1 MKKVR
6 IVLSV
11 VFVLALIGSWGIV
24 VKNNVESKE
33 SYKKSIANGDKWTQK
48 KLYDRAIDEYEKAIK
63 YKNTEATWDKLLNAY
78 KKRGDEQDIYGY
90 EAVEEY
96 VEKLKEA
103 VKKDKNN
110 EKRVIELAE
119 IYINEDAY
127 ENAYKCLNEA
137 YKNGIKSKKITEL
150 ITKVKYAYDIQSNGY
165 DDFYSYNNGKYVVKN
180 GNLWGLID
188 GKGQM
193 DTNLNYQ
200 YISMIGD
207 NSLRIKTINNESRL
221 FNEDGKVLGIFDFP
235 VMDAGMYS
243 EGLIAIRKDE
253 KYSYYDS
260 TGKKKFGE
268 YDFAGTFKNGMAAV
282 KDGTKWKFINTEGKV
297 KKECDWDE
305 IVLDNKGYY
314 INNDVIIAKKNEKY
328 EMYNSK
334 FKKIGKFQCDEL
346 DMSTDEGIFAFKV
359 NEKWGFVNS
368 EGKIIIKPE
377 YDEALSFSNGL
388 AAVCKNEKWGFIT
401 EDNKLVIDYAFDG
414 ADYFND
420 NGVCFIKENNPY
432 DEQGYLW
439 MILKL
444 KV

>member
-1 MKKVR
+1 MNSIFKV
-6 IVLSV
+6 
-11 VFVLALIGSWGIV
+11 VLALIGSWGIV

>member
-63 YKNTEATWDKLLNAY
+63 YKNTEETWDKLLNAY
-78 KKRGDEQDIYGY
+78 KKRCDEQDIYGY

-165 DDFYSYNNGKYVVKN
+165 DDFYSYDNGKYVVKN
-180 GNLWGLID
+180 GNLWGIID

-235 VMDAGMYS
+235 VMDAGIYS

-268 YDFAGTFKNGMAAV
+268 YDFAGAFKNGMAAV

-297 KKECDWDE
+297 EKECDWDE

-314 INNDVIIAKKNEKY
+314 INNDVIIAKTNEKY

-346 DMSTDEGIFAFKV
+346 DMSTDEGIFAFKE

-401 EDNKLVIDYAFDG
+401 EENKLVIDYTFDG
-414 ADYFND
+414 ADYFN
-420 NGVCFIKENNPY
+420 NKGVCFIKENNPY